1 MTNTLIS
8 DMQDFAFSEN
18 KLHLNDRIIHLIV
31 NESNRYATNNM
42 IENAEQA
49 NNFFVE
55 MWRPVD
61 CIEIKTFI
69 ICLFIFIGILRKSS
83 VLVDRGRIMTH
94 DRFRW

>member
-1 MTNTLIS
+1 
-8 DMQDFAFSEN
+8 MQDFAFSEN
-18 KLHLNDRIIHLIV
+18 KLRLNDRIIHLIV

-61 CIEIKTFI
+61 CIEMKTFI